1 MNLTKRQAE
10 LAETRLAAALGRPL
24 KQCPM
29 CGAVP
34 GDHYIPEALDD
45 AGMPVPGYWVCAPVV
60 APERTEG
67 LF

>member
-10 LAETRLAAALGRPL
+10 LAEARLAEALGRPI
-24 KQCPM
+24 KQCPQ

-34 GDHYIPEALDD
+34 GDHYIPETLDD
-45 AGMPVPGYWVCAPVV
+45 DGNPVPGYWSCEPAPVV
-60 APERTEG
+60 EPIEG